1 MTAAIV
7 VLALLLLY
15 SLASRRLELWNVSA
29 PMVFVA
35 VVELRPFDL
44 VLIEVEVRHP
54 LGQPD
59 HDQRSKAR
67 VRSRQRS

>member
-35 VVELRPFDL
+35 AG
-44 VLIEVEVRHP
+44 VL
-54 LGQPD
+54 LG
-59 HDQRSKAR
+59 
-67 VRSRQRS
+67 